1 MTDRNIQTPA
11 ILLVRP
17 QLGQNIGAAARAMLN
32 YGLTDLRIVKPR
44 DGWPNPDAHPMSAGA
59 FEAGVTVSV
68 FETLDEAVADLSF
81 LAAATARPRGME
93 KDVFDAK
100 GTVLASLPHRR
111 RAGILFG
118 SESSGL
124 LNDEVALCDV
134 IMTYPI
140 NPEFSSLNLSQAVIV
155 FAAAWGEHSLSLPDD
170 FDEREPVADRADLI
184 GMFEHFE
191 TELERAGFFYPPE
204 KTELMTR
211 NLRNAFTRAGW
222 SAQEVR
228 TFRGAIKALALGRG
242 KARIER
248 GD

>member
-1 MTDRNIQTPA
+1 MSDQLSNAPA

-17 QLGQNIGAAARAMLN
+17 QLGQNIGATARAMLN
-32 YGLTDLRIVKPR
+32 FGLTDLRIVKPR
-44 DGWPNPDAHPMSAGA
+44 DGWPNPDAEPMAAGA
-59 FEAGVTVSV
+59 FEDGVTVSA

-93 KDVFDAK
+93 KDVEEAE
-100 GTVLASLPHRR
+100 GTVRIARTFGPK
-111 RAGILFG
+111 AGILFG

-124 LNDEVALCDV
+124 LNDEVTIADI
-134 IMTYPI
+134 IMTYPV
-140 NPEFSSLNLSQAVIV
+140 NPSFASLNLSQAVLV
-155 FAAAWGEHSLSLPDD
+155 FAAAWGAQTKVVPDD
-170 FDEREPVADRADLI
+170 FDEREPPASRYELL

-191 TELERAGFFYPPE
+191 DELQRAGFFYPPE

-242 KARIER
+242 KARIDRE
-248 GD
+248 D

>member
-1 MTDRNIQTPA
+1 MSENSSNAPA

-17 QLGQNIGAAARAMLN
+17 QLGQNIGATARAMLN
-32 YGLTDLRIVKPR
+32 YGLTDLRIIKPR
-44 DGWPNPDAHPMSAGA
+44 DGWPNPDADPMAAGA
-59 FEAGVTVSV
+59 FEAGVTVRAFDS
-68 FETLDEAVADLSF
+68 LKDAVEDLSF

-93 KDVFDAK
+93 KDVEDAEA
-100 GTVLASLPHRR
+100 TVRIARSFGSK
-111 RAGILFG
+111 AGILFG

-124 LNDEVALCDV
+124 LNDEVTVADI
-134 IMTYPI
+134 IMTYPV
-140 NPEFSSLNLSQAVIV
+140 NPNFASLNLAQAVMV
-155 FAAAWGEHSLSLPDD
+155 FAAAWGAQTKEIPNE
-170 FDEREPVADRADLI
+170 FDEREPPASRADLI

-191 TELERAGFFYPPE
+191 VELQRAGFFYPPE

-248 GD
+248 ED